1 MVNKHLIESL
11 TCKNRTL
18 VNSCNALK
26 QLIFAFQNKTKHLTP
41 SGEAL
46 ILDEGPI
53 EYYFAPHVDFEFGD
67 AIEALKLKNTELEI
81 MNATLFKKLQEIE
94 NLQRKEQQELVLP
107 ALEEMLALS
116 CASHPQPSINVEDMN
131 VDELKECLVSTCQTL
146 EQSITD
152 SQNQKKQLEKLNCI
166 NEAVME
172 KRNIENEAL
181 QEKVKQ
187 LENEVQNQSP
197 ISDRI
202 AYFLMTKTD
211 IEAERNKY
219 QEELNALLKERMEVE
234 GLDENLNKQ
243 LIRMKDFSS
252 YINLISEL
260 EKQVDNLRDSVQ
272 AIKHKKKKKQFSLFK
287 KIWKFFL
294 SESKIIRVNVDFLI
308 REKREV
314 RKKIDS
320 LENELKVVEN
330 ILNVYCNIQ
339 DTYQKEMDD
348 LREQV
353 RNCEEIIENTRPS
366 LCQRFLNFFSPGQST
381 EEKELKEMPKK
392 KKNYK
397 LLKEQLEDVQKL
409 LCSHQI
415 NAEKIKTKISGLR
428 EKARALDFN
437 MIELNSLTL
446 KKQKIST
453 VKGKLKKKVRRGNM
467 GPPSRGLTTCR
478 KGQGGRLS
486 ACILEFTPVN
496 ERVASLR
503 LRVVGRILTFVC
515 AYGPNSSSAYPPILE
530 SLEGV
535 LESAPSGGS
544 LVFLGDFN
552 VHVGSDSVT
561 WRGVIGKNAPPDLN
575 PSGVL
580 LLNFC
585 PRLRLSITNILFRH
599 KGVHMCT
606 WHQDALGRRLMIDF
620 VVVSSD
626 LRPYDL
632 DNRVKRRAELSTDHH
647 LVVNWLRWWARMP
660 DRPGRPKHIV
670 RVCWDRVTESPVR
683 RSFNSHLRESFDHVP
698 GEAGDIESKWT
709 MFRASTVGAA
719 YRCCGRKVVGACR
732 GGNARTR
739 WWTPAV
745 IDAIRLKKESY
756 WALLACGTPEA
767 ADRYWQAKR
776 SAATAV
782 AEAKTRAWE
791 EFSEAMEHDFGTT
804 LKRFWT
810 TIQHLRRGKQCT
822 VNTVYSGAD
831 VLLTSTRDDVDRWK
845 EYFEDLLNPTNAP
858 SSEEAGLGDLGTGSR
873 IFGAEVA
880 EVVKKLLGGKAPGV
894 DEIRLEFLKALDVV
908 GLSWLTRL
916 CNSVWTLGA
925 VALDWQTE
933 VVVPLFKKRYRR
945 DVPWTPH

>member
-26 QLIFAFQNKTKHLTP
+26 QLIFAFQNKTKHLPT

-53 EYYFAPHVDFEFGD
+53 EHYFAPLHVDFEFGD

-94 NLQRKEQQELVLP
+94 NLQRKDQQELVLP

-152 SQNQKKQLEKLNCI
+152 SQNQKNQLEQFNCI

-172 KRNIENEAL
+172 KINIENEAL

-234 GLDENLNKQ
+234 GLDENLNEQ

-353 RNCEEIIENTRPS
+353 RNCEEIIEKTLPS
-366 LCQRFLNFFSPGQST
+366 LCQRFLNFFSLGQST

-428 EKARALDFN
+428 EKERALDFN

-446 KKQKIST
+446 KKQKIRKEVIVIFTALDQLAHLTPVGCLIVVGDEAHRSHIIRKLHDVIGVVAGGGLFEDVPVCCT
-453 VKGKLKKKVRRGNM
+453 GAVLKSRTGPHWPHPYSFWVGLMTLTLGLYAGISMMTELEAERNKYQEELNTLLEERMEVEGLDDNLNKQLMRMKDFSNYTNLISELEKQLHSFQDSVKVIKHKKKKKQFSLFQKIGNLFCSELEINKGKIDFLIQEKQEVLKRSRNLGNE
-467 GPPSRGLTTCR
+467 LNVLKNIITIYCDIQDIHE
-478 KGQGGRLS
+478 KEL
-486 ACILEFTPVN
+486 LEPRQQIRTSK
-496 ERVASLR
+496 E
-503 LRVVGRILTFVC
+503 I
-515 AYGPNSSSAYPPILE
+515 
-530 SLEGV
+530 
-535 LESAPSGGS
+535 
-544 LVFLGDFN
+544 
-552 VHVGSDSVT
+552 
-561 WRGVIGKNAPPDLN
+561 IGKT
-575 PSGVL
+575 VL
-580 LLNFC
+580 QF
-585 PRLRLSITNILFRH
+585 I
-599 KGVHMCT
+599 K
-606 WHQDALGRRLMIDF
+606 
-620 VVVSSD
+620 
-626 LRPYDL
+626 
-632 DNRVKRRAELSTDHH
+632 
-647 LVVNWLRWWARMP
+647 
-660 DRPGRPKHIV
+660 
-670 RVCWDRVTESPVR
+670 
-683 RSFNSHLRESFDHVP
+683 
-698 GEAGDIESKWT
+698 
-709 MFRASTVGAA
+709 
-719 YRCCGRKVVGACR
+719 
-732 GGNARTR
+732 
-739 WWTPAV
+739 
-745 IDAIRLKKESY
+745 
-756 WALLACGTPEA
+756 
-767 ADRYWQAKR
+767 
-776 SAATAV
+776 
-782 AEAKTRAWE
+782 
-791 EFSEAMEHDFGTT
+791 
-804 LKRFWT
+804 
-810 TIQHLRRGKQCT
+810 
-822 VNTVYSGAD
+822 
-831 VLLTSTRDDVDRWK
+831 
-845 EYFEDLLNPTNAP
+845 
-858 SSEEAGLGDLGTGSR
+858 
-873 IFGAEVA
+873 
-880 EVVKKLLGGKAPGV
+880 
-894 DEIRLEFLKALDVV
+894 
-908 GLSWLTRL
+908 
-916 CNSVWTLGA
+916 
-925 VALDWQTE
+925 
-933 VVVPLFKKRYRR
+933 
-945 DVPWTPH
+945 